1 MADVVFVAI
10 ALAFFAI
17 CALYVRWCDIIIGPD
32 EVSSSDSVT
41 SPTSSGVRRGGGMIA
56 ASYDNWVGLALAS
69 LAVLYLVLVLIF
81 PERF

>member
-32 EVSSSDSVT
+32 EVSSTRSAGPDELPALDEV
-41 SPTSSGVRRGGGMIA
+41 A
-56 ASYDNWVGLALAS
+56 A
-69 LAVLYLVLVLIF
+69 
-81 PERF
+81 